1 VHWLVDKKRQGYK
14 MPNSAAR
21 LLEMT
26 EFMRGIVQQWNCRAG
41 QNTLIIRTDGTLA
54 PCFPMHNV
62 SYDWGTIENPK
73 FDSQQL
79 REMKHDCQPHCF
91 STLNHIVVYCYNDCG
106 WGQVL
111 ENQLPESYVA
121 VLRSNIETRKTVV
134 IQQSLALSDEQAR
147 KFWPL
152 QRSYEND
159 LSKLGDQWFDVIR
172 DYVKNWD
179 NLNDETARSLGKRLH
194 EYHKRREDLHGK
206 YFDRMSKE
214 ISPMVAAKF
223 FQIETQLEEVIDLGI
238 SSSMPPI
245 EQ

>member
-1 VHWLVDKKRQGYK
+1 MSHL
-14 MPNSAAR
+14 SR
-21 LLEMT
+21 LLMT
-26 EFMRGIVQQWNCRAG
+26 ACIVS
-41 QNTLIIRTDGTLA
+41 
-54 PCFPMHNV
+54 V
-62 SYDWGTIENPK
+62 
-73 FDSQQL
+73 
-79 REMKHDCQPHCF
+79 
-91 STLNHIVVYCYNDCG
+91 CG

-159 LSKLGDQWFDVIR
+159 LSKLGDQWFDVIP

-179 NLNDETARSLGKRLH
+179 NLDDETARSLGKRLH

-206 YFDRMSKE
+206 YFDRMSKKT
-214 ISPMVAAKF
+214 SPIVAAKF

-238 SSSMPPI
+238 SSSKQSI
-245 EQ
+245 E